1 MRCVQ
6 AAASAARRRASGQ
19 AVDNM
24 FAEDAEGDEAVAAAP
39 TDPAELAEAQHRA
52 DLLKE
57 LKVG

>member
-1 MRCVQ
+1 MQ

-24 FAEDAEGDEAVAAAP
+24 FADDAEGDDAVTAAP
-39 TDPAELAEAQHRA
+39 VDPAELAEAQHRA

-57 LKVG
+57 VKVGNR